1 MVAANNGPSSVYTDG
16 LSVDRGEE
24 RTVIM
29 MDSGG
34 QRQSELVS
42 RPWLMV
48 SGGSCTS
55 RQVDWWKYK

>member
-24 RTVIM
+24 RNVIM

-42 RPWLMV
+42 RP
-48 SGGSCTS
+48 G
-55 RQVDWWKYK
+55 